1 MQTEAYISQ
10 KPMTSAHTEKGKE
23 QTMSRYIDA
32 DALHKA
38 YIELRNFKQDT
49 QTGDWISLRAVPL
62 TTVIRILNDAPSI
75 DIVRCKECK
84 FSARY
89 VDDGHIECRLYSH
102 PLRHDYHEMKPDDFC
117 SYGEREGE

>member
-1 MQTEAYISQ
+1 
-10 KPMTSAHTEKGKE
+10 
-23 QTMSRYIDA
+23 MSRYIDA
-32 DALHKA
+32 DGL
-38 YIELRNFKQDT
+38 IERWNNMSVRGRTEFDQE
-49 QTGDWISLRAVPL
+49 IM
-62 TTVIRILNDAPSI
+62 IAPTI

>member
-1 MQTEAYISQ
+1 MKEVIMKVPSF
-10 KPMTSAHTEKGKE
+10 SAD
-23 QTMSRYIDA
+23 YP
-32 DALHKA
+32 KA
-38 YIELRNFKQDT
+38 PIYVAEL
-49 QTGDWISLRAVPL
+49 
-62 TTVIRILNDAPSI
+62 
-75 DIVRCKECK
+75 VRCKECK

>member
-1 MQTEAYISQ
+1 
-10 KPMTSAHTEKGKE
+10 
-23 QTMSRYIDA
+23 MS
-32 DALHKA
+32 K
-38 YIELRNFKQDT
+38 YIEIDELISAIKT
-49 QTGDWISLRAVPL
+49 APVWTGLDAIG
-62 TTVIRILNDAPSI
+62 RIKTLPTI

-102 PLRHDYHEMKPDDFC
+102 PLRHDYHEMKPDDYC